1 MTTTAPVTEPLQK
14 ILLIE
19 DDDDI
24 RTILRVALEK
34 VGGFTVRA
42 CSSGTE
48 GLAAVTE
55 FAPQLVLLDVMMPG
69 MDGPT
74 VLSSLRERPDTAA
87 LPVIFLTARAV
98 PADIARLRALGALDV
113 LTKPFD
119 PMTLHEKVKAAW
131 NKSGSG

>member
-1 MTTTAPVTEPLQK
+1 MTAGSPVTAPLQK
-14 ILLIE
+14 ILLVE

-34 VGGFTVRA
+34 IGGFKVRA
-42 CSSGTE
+42 CASGAE
-48 GLAAVTE
+48 GLVAVTE
-55 FAPQLVLLDVMMPG
+55 FAPQLVMLDVMMPG
-69 MDGPT
+69 MDGPA
-74 VLSSLRERPDTAA
+74 VLSQLRGRPDTAA

-98 PADIARLRALGALDV
+98 PADIARLRELGAIEV

-131 NKSGSG
+131 NKAGR